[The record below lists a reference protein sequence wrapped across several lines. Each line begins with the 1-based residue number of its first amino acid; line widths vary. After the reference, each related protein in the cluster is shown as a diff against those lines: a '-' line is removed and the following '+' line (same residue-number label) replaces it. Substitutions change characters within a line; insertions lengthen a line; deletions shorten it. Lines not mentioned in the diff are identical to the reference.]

1 MALKFSDIEDTM
13 PIRQFLSLI
22 ALFLISIS
30 LCSAQD
36 VSKQKMSKQAGA
48 TSKRVAPQF
57 DKSVIKEA
65 EELKKKLIQLN
76 RELYF
81 FEKELLY
88 PTNTQLAVFLSLAP
102 QNSLIIDSIEILLD
116 KQLVA
121 SYIYKENEISALKKG
136 GIQRV
141 FLGSLSDGA
150 HNLTVKF
157 NGQGA
162 NNRYF
167 KREKKIKFTKEN
179 DAKYIQM
186 MVSESKT
193 TREPLFKFKQW

>member
-1 MALKFSDIEDTM
+1 M
-13 PIRQFLSLI
+13 PEV
-22 ALFLISIS
+22 
-30 LCSAQD
+30 D
-36 VSKQKMSKQAGA
+36 VSL
-48 TSKRVAPQF
+48 
-57 DKSVIKEA
+57 IKEA
-65 EELKKKLIQLN
+65 EALKKKMIKLN
-76 RELYF
+76 RDLYF

-102 QNSLIIDSIEILLD
+102 ESSLIVDSIELLLD
-116 KQLVA
+116 KKTIA
-121 SYIYKENEISALKKG
+121 TYIYKENEISALKKG

-141 FLGSLSDGA
+141 FLGSLSDGK
-150 HNLTVKF
+150 HDLTVKF

-179 DAKYIQM
+179 DAKFIQM

>member
-1 MALKFSDIEDTM
+1 M
-13 PIRQFLSLI
+13 PIRQLLSLI
-22 ALFLISIS
+22 TLFLISIS
-30 LCSAQD
+30 ICSAQNLT
-36 VSKQKMSKQAGA
+36 KQTGSA
-48 TSKRVAPQF
+48 TKKAAPQF
-57 DKSVIKEA
+57 DRSVIKEA
-65 EELKKKLIQLN
+65 EDLKKKLIQLN

-102 QNSLIIDSIEILLD
+102 ENSLVIDSIEILLD
-116 KQLVA
+116 KKIVA

-186 MVSESKT
+186 MVSESRT
-193 TREPLFKFKQW
+193 TLEPLFKFKQW